1 MLCDLALR
9 QRRGD
14 AQPVPQADDLPL
26 AGRQR
31 SGQRVVHGVVAV
43 VFLHGRQTV
52 VLAADDVL
60 QGQRVAVA
68 VGLERVG

>member
-14 AQPVPQADDLPL
+14 AQPVPQTDDLPL

-31 SGQRVVHGVVAV
+31 SRQRMVHGVVAV
-43 VFLHGRQTV
+43 VLLHGRQTV

-60 QGQRVAVA
+60 QGQGVAVA